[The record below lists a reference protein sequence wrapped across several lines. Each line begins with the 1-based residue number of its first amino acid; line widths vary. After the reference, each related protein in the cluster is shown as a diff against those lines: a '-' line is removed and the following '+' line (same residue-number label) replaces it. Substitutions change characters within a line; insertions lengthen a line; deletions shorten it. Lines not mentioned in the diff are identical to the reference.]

1 MENPI
6 NIDDFGGKTTILGN
20 IFFRRSEGGIFSIS
34 LRQVTAFSKV
44 LIKAFFAISSACDG
58 PTAGSVPVP
67 PNKAVVFTNETS
79 CWDAPNGGE
88 PYNGGVS
95 PTNPWVFPTKND
107 HFGVFWGY
115 HHLRKHPNEI
125 PSRGN

>member
-67 PNKAVVFTNETS
+67 QTKPLYLPTKRRVGMHQMGVNPTMVGFPNKPMGFS
-79 CWDAPNGGE
+79 
-88 PYNGGVS
+88 Y
-95 PTNPWVFPTKND
+95 
-107 HFGVFWGY
+107 
-115 HHLRKHPNEI
+115 
-125 PSRGN
+125 